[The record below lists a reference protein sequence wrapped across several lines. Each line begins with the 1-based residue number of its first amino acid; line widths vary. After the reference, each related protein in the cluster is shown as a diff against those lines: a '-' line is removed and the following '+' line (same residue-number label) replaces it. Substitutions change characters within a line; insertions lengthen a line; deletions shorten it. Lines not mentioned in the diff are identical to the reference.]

1 MSLQK
6 RLCRQLLFRR
16 GHRVPSLVRRLASFL
31 ILVPAAAI
39 PAPLASQT
47 TELCEQER
55 MRYAQQCADYQPLTS
70 ADWERCTSM
79 ASAVA
84 PSSMQEINAEGRC
97 RAVLR
102 VEFRRENPHL
112 FTPEVTQPTPSNDAV
127 RPPPTSR
134 RRSCCRICRTGKACG
149 NSCISRSYTCR
160 RPPGCACNGNQLQLG
175 PGAAAACDIGL
186 PSPLLPFLTR
196 DQFSLDNRS
205 VFPLAWVARIG
216 PDPQP
221 VEGAGD
227 GVRDVAAAVVRHHAA
242 HGTPKTRS

>member
-1 MSLQK
+1 MLSLQK
-6 RLCRQLLFRR
+6 PLCRQLPFQR
-16 GHRVPSLVRRLASFL
+16 GHRAASLVRCLASFL

-47 TELCEQER
+47 TEELCERER
-55 MRYAQQCADYQPLTS
+55 MRYAQQCADYQTLTS

-79 ASAVA
+79 ASPVA
-84 PSSMQEINAEGRC
+84 PSSMQEINAESRC

-112 FTPEVTQPTPSNDAV
+112 FTPEVTQPTPSNDAI
-127 RPPPTSR
+127 RPLPTPR

-160 RPPGCACNGNQLQLG
+160 RLPGCACNGNQLQLG

-186 PSPLLPFLTR
+186 PSALLFPSATR
-196 DQFSLDNRS
+196 ER
-205 VFPLAWVARIG
+205 LAG
-216 PDPQP
+216 
-221 VEGAGD
+221 G
-227 GVRDVAAAVVRHHAA
+227 
-242 HGTPKTRS
+242 